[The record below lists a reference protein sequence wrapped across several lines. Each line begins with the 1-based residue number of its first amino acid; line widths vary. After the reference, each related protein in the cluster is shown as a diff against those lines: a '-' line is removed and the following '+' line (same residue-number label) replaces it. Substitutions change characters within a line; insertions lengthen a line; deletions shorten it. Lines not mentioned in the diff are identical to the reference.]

1 MGPSRSVTLAAP
13 LVDAV
18 EEEAVVQPPPMV
30 SGHAPWDIPVLTPS
44 EALACGMA
52 NKQRRQA
59 ESQIRQDQEKHR
71 RALEGV
77 LQLSRGSERDRDT
90 PAADAAAG
98 DVEQDI
104 MSATARRASDAIGT
118 FHATAAAAAAAAAS
132 TPLAASSLRI
142 RQRRASA
149 TPGPGGGLR
158 RSATAASQL
167 PSAAASRLSLAAASS
182 GVEHW
187 NGVASLSA
195 LASVTMSGS
204 GGRAAK
210 LSRPMLASARDKNAA
225 SLPQDIDSS
234 IARIVRSR
242 AGKLGGGLRSTLSS
256 TILPAIGPS
265 PRVLGGGR
273 CSGDP
278 SLTVEVLSAV
288 VHNAVLGDT
297 EEAIKIIDEATS
309 RGRRSRSLAGGR
321 GGGGGGSGRGA
332 GAGGADASKAMEGGG
347 TRVDRPLAQ
356 VWVAFFSHPHR
367 RTVCVHAHEYTPHR
381 CANALAC
388 C

>member
-1 MGPSRSVTLAAP
+1 
-13 LVDAV
+13 
-18 EEEAVVQPPPMV
+18 
-30 SGHAPWDIPVLTPS
+30 
-44 EALACGMA
+44 
-52 NKQRRQA
+52 
-59 ESQIRQDQEKHR
+59 
-71 RALEGV
+71 
-77 LQLSRGSERDRDT
+77 
-90 PAADAAAG
+90 
-98 DVEQDI
+98 
-104 MSATARRASDAIGT
+104 
-118 FHATAAAAAAAAAS
+118 
-132 TPLAASSLRI
+132 
-142 RQRRASA
+142 
-149 TPGPGGGLR
+149 
-158 RSATAASQL
+158 
-167 PSAAASRLSLAAASS
+167 
-182 GVEHW
+182 
-187 NGVASLSA
+187 
-195 LASVTMSGS
+195 MSGS

-332 GAGGADASKAMEGGG
+332 GAGAADASKAMEGGG

-356 VWVAFFSHPHR
+356 VWVAFSHPHR

>member
-1 MGPSRSVTLAAP
+1 MLSFLNRDTRTAY
-13 LVDAV
+13 
-18 EEEAVVQPPPMV
+18 AVVVLFQHCLFELVISRV
-30 SGHAPWDIPVLTPS
+30 SL
-44 EALACGMA
+44 
-52 NKQRRQA
+52 
-59 ESQIRQDQEKHR
+59 
-71 RALEGV
+71 
-77 LQLSRGSERDRDT
+77 
-90 PAADAAAG
+90 
-98 DVEQDI
+98 VEQDI
-104 MSATARRASDAIGT
+104 TAATARRASDAIGT
-118 FHATAAAAAAAAAS
+118 FHAAAAAAAAAAS

-210 LSRPMLASARDKNAA
+210 LSRPMLASARDKNAT

-332 GAGGADASKAMEGGG
+332 GAGADASKAMEGGG

-356 VWVAFFSHPHR
+356 VWVAFSQPHR
-367 RTVCVHAHEYTPHR
+367 RTVCGMRTNTPPTAVQMR
-381 CANALAC
+381 
-388 C
+388 